1 MPNPYLTLTP
11 EVQLR
16 LYGLGL
22 VRFVRT
28 REPQKH
34 IYEDLKMRI
43 PDMMSL
49 LSVTADL
56 LET

>member
-22 VRFVRT
+22 DRFVRT
-28 REPQKH
+28 REPPKH
-34 IYEDLKMRI
+34 VYEDLKMRI
-43 PDMMSL
+43 PLSL